1 MDTPSPITYLA
12 LLLLLTLSA
21 FFSASETAYS
31 CINRIRMQNLAE
43 DGDENARLALRIAED
58 FDRMLSTILIG
69 NNVVNLSASS
79 IATVVATVLLGA
91 STGPAV
97 STLVMTILV
106 LIFGEVMPKSYA
118 KAHAEEIALKVAKP
132 LAVLQTVLAPLS
144 WLFMKLQRA
153 VSRRGEQEPSVTE
166 QELKTIIQN
175 SEEEGVLDEQES
187 DIIQSAL
194 DFDDTTVQ
202 EILIPR
208 VDMTAIDVD
217 DDLGEILETAVSHGY
232 SRIPVY
238 EDSIDNI
245 IGIIHGKD
253 LLEAYVHHREIKVRE
268 MVRECLYVYR
278 SKKIDVYKRQG

>member
-1 MDTPSPITYLA
+1 MA

-175 SEEEGVLDEQES
+175 SEEEGVL
-187 DIIQSAL
+187 
-194 DFDDTTVQ
+194 
-202 EILIPR
+202 
-208 VDMTAIDVD
+208 
-217 DDLGEILETAVSHGY
+217 
-232 SRIPVY
+232 
-238 EDSIDNI
+238 
-245 IGIIHGKD
+245 
-253 LLEAYVHHREIKVRE
+253 
-268 MVRECLYVYR
+268 
-278 SKKIDVYKRQG
+278 